1 MDWMI
6 ACKALLLGVAEG
18 LTEFIPVSS
27 SGHLIILGSALN
39 FTGEQAKAFDVVVQI
54 GAIAALCWALRAR
67 ISAIVCGALARRPEA
82 YRCAFNIAL
91 ACAPAAALGLL
102 FARPIKA
109 ALFAPAPVAL
119 ALIAGGI
126 VILWVERRGCNARRA
141 PRIGALGEI
150 TVRDALKVGFAQCF
164 ALIPGVSR
172 SGSTIIGAL
181 LFGFDRRVAT
191 EFSFLMAI
199 PLLLGATAYEL
210 FKMPGLMNAANLGV
224 FAIGLLAAF
233 VSALLCVNG
242 LLRFIATHDFRI
254 FAWYRIGFGALI
266 LVIAYGGQKNAFRT
280 NEARP
285 AIRNASIHFRSLIS
299 PSTFSNFAFI
309 PPSTFSSLA
318 LIRNSSSRRS
328 PLVATSAD
336 ACDSNTAS
344 VSTFACSSLKP
355 APLSRRTNLCVS
367 NVAANDMRGCSLL
380 KSIFYPSRQRCTRS
394 YFINGCEAVIA
405 ENDFYVYCPVP
416 GRFLN
421 SVVWRRSCASS
432 AFSSGVRVG
441 WRVRASQRARSA
453 L

>member
-1 MDWMI
+1 MSW
-6 ACKALLLGVAEG
+6 
-18 LTEFIPVSS
+18 FR
-27 SGHLIILGSALN
+27 SARL
-39 FTGEQAKAFDVVVQI
+39 
-54 GAIAALCWALRAR
+54 
-67 ISAIVCGALARRPEA
+67 PH
-82 YRCAFNIAL
+82 CA
-91 ACAPAAALGLL
+91 G
-102 FARPIKA
+102 
-109 ALFAPAPVAL
+109 
-119 ALIAGGI
+119 
-126 VILWVERRGCNARRA
+126 RRA

-191 EFSFLMAI
+191 DFSFLLAI

-210 FKMPGLMNAANLGV
+210 CKMPGLMNAANLGV

-266 LVIAYGGQKNAFRT
+266 LVIAYGGQKTAFRT

-367 NVAANDMRGCSLL
+367 NVAAND
-380 KSIFYPSRQRCTRS
+380 
-394 YFINGCEAVIA
+394 
-405 ENDFYVYCPVP
+405 FYVYCPVP

>member
-1 MDWMI
+1 MQN
-6 ACKALLLGVAEG
+6 A
-18 LTEFIPVSS
+18 
-27 SGHLIILGSALN
+27 GSDECRQSRSLRHW
-39 FTGEQAKAFDVVVQI
+39 FVGRLCQR
-54 GAIAALCWALRAR
+54 AALCER
-67 ISAIVCGALARRPEA
+67 V
-82 YRCAFNIAL
+82 
-91 ACAPAAALGLL
+91 
-102 FARPIKA
+102 
-109 ALFAPAPVAL
+109 VAL
-119 ALIAGGI
+119 Y
-126 VILWVERRGCNARRA
+126 CNARFPHFCMVPDRLWRA
-141 PRIGALGEI
+141 DSSDR
-150 TVRDALKVGFAQCF
+150 VW
-164 ALIPGVSR
+164 R
-172 SGSTIIGAL
+172 S
-181 LFGFDRRVAT
+181 
-191 EFSFLMAI
+191 E
-199 PLLLGATAYEL
+199 
-210 FKMPGLMNAANLGV
+210 
-224 FAIGLLAAF
+224 
-233 VSALLCVNG
+233 
-242 LLRFIATHDFRI
+242 
-254 FAWYRIGFGALI
+254 
-266 LVIAYGGQKNAFRT
+266 NAFRT

-299 PSTFSNFAFI
+299 
-309 PPSTFSSLA
+309 PSTFSSLA